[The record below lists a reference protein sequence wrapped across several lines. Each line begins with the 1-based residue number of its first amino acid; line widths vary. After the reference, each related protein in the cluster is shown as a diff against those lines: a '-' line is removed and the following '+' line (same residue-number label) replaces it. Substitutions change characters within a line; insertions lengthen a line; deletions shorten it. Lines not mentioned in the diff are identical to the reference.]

1 MKNFSTYENKKAVPD
16 NQNLNFSSEENISA
30 YIIAGGKSSRMGS
43 DKGMLLLNET
53 VFIAHIV
60 KALQEATIQNI
71 TIVSAN
77 SAYDFMNCNRI
88 EDIHPDKGP
97 VGGIFTALSHSK
109 TEQNI
114 VLSVDVP
121 LISAEIITWLIAN
134 IDDEK
139 LITQVKV
146 ADKTSPLIAVYN
158 RKAVTVFEEHLKKEQ
173 LRLKMVVEAIPH
185 QTIEVPEKWNSL
197 LQNINTKEDYLNLIK

>member
-1 MKNFSTYENKKAVPD
+1 MAT
-16 NQNLNFSSEENISA
+16 ISA

-53 VFIAHIV
+53 VFIEHIV
-60 KALQEATIQNI
+60 KALQEAAIQNI

-77 SAYDFMNCNRI
+77 SDYNFLNCNRI
-88 EDIHPDKGP
+88 EDVYPDKGP

-121 LISAEIITWLIAN
+121 LISSAIITWLIAN
-134 IDDEK
+134 IDDEN

-146 ADKTSPLIAVYN
+146 LDKTSPLIAVYN
-158 RKAVTVFEEHLKKEQ
+158 KKAVHVFEEHLKKEQ
-173 LRLKMVVEAIPH
+173 LRLRMVVEAIPH
-185 QTIEVPEKWNSL
+185 QTIDVPVKWNSL
-197 LQNINTKEDYLNLIK
+197 LQNINTKEDYQNLIK

>member
-1 MKNFSTYENKKAVPD
+1 MK
-16 NQNLNFSSEENISA
+16 NISA

-43 DKGMLLLNET
+43 DKGMLPLNEN
-53 VFIAHIV
+53 VFIEHIIKGLQ
-60 KALQEATIQNI
+60 KAAVQNI

-77 SAYDFMNCNRI
+77 SDYDFLNCNRI
-88 EDIHPDKGP
+88 EDIYPDKGP

-114 VLSVDVP
+114 VLSVDIP

-134 IDDEK
+134 IDHKK

-146 ADKTSPLIAVYN
+146 FDKTSPLIAVYN
-158 RKAVTVFEEHLKKEQ
+158 RNAVKTFEEYLKKDQ
-173 LRLKMVVEAIPH
+173 LRLKMVVEAIPN
-185 QTIEVPEKWNSL
+185 QTIEVPEKWHSL
-197 LQNINTKEDYLNLIK
+197 LQNINTKEDYQNLIK

>member
-1 MKNFSTYENKKAVPD
+1 MAT
-16 NQNLNFSSEENISA
+16 ISA

-77 SAYDFMNCNRI
+77 SDYDFLNCNRI
-88 EDIHPDKGP
+88 EDIYPDKGP

-121 LISAEIITWLIAN
+121 LISAAIITWLIAN
-134 IDDEK
+134 IDNEK

-146 ADKTSPLIAVYN
+146 EDKTSPLIAVYN
-158 RKAVTVFEEHLKKEQ
+158 RKAVTIFEEHLKREQ
-173 LRLKMVVEAIPH
+173 LRLKMVVEAIPN
-185 QTIEVPEKWNSL
+185 QTIEVPEKWHSL
-197 LQNINTKEDYLNLIK
+197 LQNINTKEDYQNLIK

>member
-1 MKNFSTYENKKAVPD
+1 MK
-16 NQNLNFSSEENISA
+16 NISA

-60 KALQEATIQNI
+60 KALQEAAIQNI

-77 SAYDFMNCNRI
+77 SDYDFLNCNRI
-88 EDIHPDKGP
+88 EDIYSDKGP
-97 VGGIFTALSHSK
+97 VGGIFTALLHSK

-114 VLSVDVP
+114 ILSVDVP
-121 LISAEIITWLIAN
+121 LISADIITWLIAN
-134 IDDEK
+134 IDDEN

-146 ADKTSPLIAVYN
+146 LDKTSPLIAVYN

-173 LRLKMVVEAIPH
+173 LRLRMVVEEIPH
-185 QTIEVPEKWNSL
+185 QTIEAPEKWHSL
-197 LQNINTKEDYLNLIK
+197 LQNINTKEDYQNLIK

>member
-1 MKNFSTYENKKAVPD
+1 MAT
-16 NQNLNFSSEENISA
+16 ISA

-71 TIVSAN
+71 TIVSTN
-77 SAYDFMNCNRI
+77 SDYDFLNCNRI
-88 EDIHPDKGP
+88 EDIYPDKGP
-97 VGGIFTALSHSK
+97 VGGIFTALSHSQ

-114 VLSVDVP
+114 ISSVDVP
-121 LISAEIITWLIAN
+121 LISAEIITWLINN
-134 IDDEK
+134 IDNEK
-139 LITQVKV
+139 LITQVKI

-158 RKAVTVFEEHLKKEQ
+158 RKAVTVFEEHLKREQ
-173 LRLKMVVEAIPH
+173 LRLRMVVEAIPH
-185 QTIEVPEKWNSL
+185 KTIEVPDKWCAL
-197 LQNINTKEDYLNLIK
+197 LQNINTKEDYQNLIK